1 MKLCVDTRLCKGC
14 GICIEFCPKKVLEL
28 DAMGKILVVNEQAC
42 VCCGQCEMRCP
53 DYAIE
58 VITERVDSS
67 GENITNAGK
76 PRVC

>member
-1 MKLCVDTRLCKGC
+1 MKLCIDTRLCKGC
-14 GICIEFCPKKVLEL
+14 GICVGFCPKKVLEL

-42 VCCGQCEMRCP
+42 VCCGLCEMRCP

-58 VITERVDSS
+58 VITERVDSC